1 MWYSKSRVDCSFLR
15 WVVMD
20 YPDHETG
27 HNMAWSFADSS
38 PLMLMVGC
46 VAAHVL
52 FEAVSVVNIKIRRH
66 HRTRRGQTACGL
78 REISV
83 TILLF
88 NPNLGPWNVR
98 CNNQWYVR
106 NGCPCRRVS
115 PDRHAASYRPG
126 GRFALC
132 YGDVD
137 YQRRR
142 YDKH

>member
-1 MWYSKSRVDCSFLR
+1 
-15 WVVMD
+15 MD
-20 YPDHETG
+20 SPDHETG
-27 HNMAWSFADSS
+27 HNMAWSCAAGC
-38 PLMLMVGC
+38 PLMLVVGC

-52 FEAVSVVNIKIRRH
+52 FEAACVVTIKIRRH

-83 TILLF
+83 TILLLNPSLVL

-98 CNNQWYVR
+98 FNNQWPVP
-106 NGCPCRRVS
+106 NGRPCRVVS
-115 PDRHAASYRPG
+115 THRHAASYRPG

-132 YGDVD
+132 YGDMD